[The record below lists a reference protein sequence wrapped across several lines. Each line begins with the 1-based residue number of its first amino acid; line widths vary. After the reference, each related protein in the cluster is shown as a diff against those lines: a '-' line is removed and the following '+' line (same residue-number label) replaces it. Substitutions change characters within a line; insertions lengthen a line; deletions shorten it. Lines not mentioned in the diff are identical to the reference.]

1 LKTIEGPN
9 GLSLSAGISLNKNN
23 SRVHSNNSRV
33 SLKKNLAT
41 ILKSKR
47 DENNITTDSNS

>member
-1 LKTIEGPN
+1 MKTIEGPN
-9 GLSLSAGISLNKNN
+9 GFTQSAGMSLNKNN

-47 DENNITTDSNS
+47 EEINITTDSNS